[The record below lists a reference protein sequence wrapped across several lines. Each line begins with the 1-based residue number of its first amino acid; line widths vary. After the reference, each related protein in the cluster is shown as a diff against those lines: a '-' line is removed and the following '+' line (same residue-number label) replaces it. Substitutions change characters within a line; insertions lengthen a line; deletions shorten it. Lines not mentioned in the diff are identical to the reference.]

1 MTTIIT
7 IETCTRLE
15 NLFIIMG
22 TGEAMI
28 IRVVIIIMK
37 VVVEVKRIMTVI
49 MIIIAVIKEYRIVII
64 EGLRVIII
72 Q

>member
-7 IETCTRLE
+7 IEMCTRLE

-22 TGEAMI
+22 TGGAMI

-37 VVVEVKRIMTVI
+37 VVIEVRRIMAVI
-49 MIIIAVIKEYRIVII
+49 MIIIAVIKGYRIVII